1 MRKYM
6 LMAAA
11 VAGFVGAVWGNI
23 APLPTT
29 KPATTTSKPATTTA
43 TAPAKAAAAANAPA
57 KG

>member
-6 LMAAA
+6 LMVA
-11 VAGFVGAVWGNI
+11 VMAGFAGAVWGNI

-29 KPATTTSKPATTTA
+29 KPATTSKPSTA
-43 TAPAKAAAAANAPA
+43 TAPATTRAAVPNAPA